1 MSSGVYSPAGGIPYY
16 YIRYTKGAIYIQ
28 AWASALLVQ
37 LDWAMR
43 RPSDVGRVTGT
54 DSHAFFTDKTINQL
68 LAVAGVMQPIS
79 RYKNLLRKGSI
90 MNRDERSSV
99 MRIMSDI
106 IKADGIIDSRE
117 IDSLSAMCSKYC
129 IKDDDRICATN
140 ITLSQA
146 IKTLQNSFPSLGHDI
161 LGDVTNLAMSDKY
174 CAREEAL
181 FLLGMKYSLA
191 TKDIQAD
198 IISVVS
204 PEVYFPNNQILYI
217 ESEFDAKANA
227 QILQRYKEIVAESR
241 LAGFD
246 FVYIPKIIEHYQFL
260 TDDQLFKMIS
270 FLYPQ
275 ASSDRLDVATK
286 QLKSFTTK
294 DFCQNLLVSKLKLQE
309 LNDTPPAVL
318 IKIGQSL
325 CNQKFYTNFLLLE
338 LDRDIVDTIMDFLYR
353 FGSLYQTRVLDYLQE
368 KKGRFVYR
376 GFYRQLLEL
385 IMLRK
390 GIKSSVLIDSVKGEI
405 SFPEAD
411 VIVDKLHRR
420 EKALYALF
428 LVESPSGGINFT
440 KPSNPKQL
448 ERYECRMKALQ
459 EKYGLIYEKFGGERA
474 NAPRLEVP
482 EIRLPMIS
490 LIKRQINKLSSVLY
504 HVDDYIIHRNIY
516 GNYGVGISANNC
528 LCRDFDQPEV
538 MPIEESKSWQRIL
551 AL

>member
-1 MSSGVYSPAGGIPYY
+1 
-16 YIRYTKGAIYIQ
+16 
-28 AWASALLVQ
+28 
-37 LDWAMR
+37 
-43 RPSDVGRVTGT
+43 
-54 DSHAFFTDKTINQL
+54 
-68 LAVAGVMQPIS
+68 
-79 RYKNLLRKGSI
+79 

-106 IKADGIIDSRE
+106 INADGIIDSRE

-129 IKDDDRICATN
+129 IKDDDKINAIN

-146 IKTLQNSFPSLGHDI
+146 VRTLQSSFSCPGHDI
-161 LGDVTNLAMSDKY
+161 LGDIKNLAMSDKY
-174 CAREEAL
+174 LAREEAL
-181 FLLGMKYSLA
+181 FLQGMKYSLA

-198 IISVVS
+198 IISVVL

-217 ESEFDAKANA
+217 ENEFDAKANA
-227 QILQRYKEIVAESR
+227 QILQCYKEIVAESR
-241 LAGFD
+241 LSGFD
-246 FVYIPKIIEHYQFL
+246 FVYIPKIIEQYQLL
-260 TDDQLFKMIS
+260 TDEQLFKMIS

-275 ASSDRLDVATK
+275 ASPERLDVATM
-286 QLKSFTTK
+286 QLKNFTTK

-309 LNDTPPAVL
+309 LDDTPPAIL

-338 LDRDIVDTIMDFLYR
+338 LDGDVVGTIMDFLNQ
-353 FGSLYQTRVLDYLQE
+353 FDSLFQTRVLDYLQE
-368 KKGRFVYR
+368 KKERFVYR
-376 GFYRQLLEL
+376 GFYRWLLEL

-411 VIVDKLHRR
+411 VFIEKLHRR

-448 ERYECRMKALQ
+448 ERYERRMKTLQ

-474 NAPRLEVP
+474 KAPRLEVP

-490 LIKRQINKLSSVLY
+490 LIKKQINKLSSVLY
-504 HVDDYIIHRNIY
+504 HVDDSL
-516 GNYGVGISANNC
+516 VST
-528 LCRDFDQPEV
+528 
-538 MPIEESKSWQRIL
+538 
-551 AL
+551 

>member
-1 MSSGVYSPAGGIPYY
+1 M
-16 YIRYTKGAIYIQ
+16 
-28 AWASALLVQ
+28 
-37 LDWAMR
+37 
-43 RPSDVGRVTGT
+43 
-54 DSHAFFTDKTINQL
+54 
-68 LAVAGVMQPIS
+68 
-79 RYKNLLRKGSI
+79 
-90 MNRDERSSV
+90 MNRNERSSV
-99 MRIMSDI
+99 MRIMSDM

-117 IDSLSAMCSKYC
+117 IESLSAMRCKYC
-129 IKDDDRICATN
+129 IKDDDRVNATN

-146 IKTLQNSFPSLGHDI
+146 VRTLKSSFPSLGHDI

-181 FLLGMKYSLA
+181 LLLGLKYALT

-198 IISVVS
+198 IISVVT

-217 ESEFDAKANA
+217 ESSYDSDANVE
-227 QILQRYKEIVAESR
+227 ILQRYKEIVAESR

-246 FVYIPKIIEHYQFL
+246 FVYIPKIIEHYQLL

-275 ASSDRLDVATK
+275 VSEERLGVATM

-294 DFCQNLLVSKLKLQE
+294 DFCQNLLSSKFKIQE
-309 LNDTPPAVL
+309 ISDTPPAL
-318 IKIGQSL
+318 FIKIGQSL

-338 LDRDIVDTIMDFLYR
+338 LDNNIVDTIMDFLYQ
-353 FGSLYQTRVLDYLQE
+353 FGSLYQNRVLDYLQE

-385 IMLRK
+385 LMLRK
-390 GIKSSVLIDSVKGEI
+390 GIKSSVLIDSMKGEI

-411 VIVDKLHRR
+411 VCVDKLHRR

-440 KPSNPKQL
+440 KPATPKQY
-448 ERYECRMKALQ
+448 ERYQRRMKALQ
-459 EKYGLIYEKFGGERA
+459 EKYGLIYEKFGGDRE

-490 LIKRQINKLSSVLY
+490 LIKRQINKLGNVLY

-528 LCRDFDQPEV
+528 LCRDFDQTEIL
-538 MPIEESKSWQRIL
+538 PIEESKSWQRII